1 MRAGCTLPPTGY
13 PLGAL
18 PRRRGEGKDGGALL
32 RHPREESVIVIS
44 ARSANDCVWQMRC
57 GNLLPSP

>member
-1 MRAGCTLPPTGY
+1 LRAGCTLPPTGY

-57 GNLLPSP
+57 E